1 MFNYALFHTPDLLT
15 KKYVEHVWAGLYEV
29 TKIQQI
35 GTIHIIV
42 ISPTEMTSLNETY
55 RGKEWPTDIL
65 TFPYRDTVRKST
77 DIAGEIYLCLE
88 KIQYYAEE
96 RGTSYEEQLKYII
109 VHGLV
114 HMMGYDHETEK
125 ESQEMERIEKKILS
139 LMQEKK

>member
-1 MFNYALFHTPDLLT
+1 MFHYTLFDTPKILT
-15 KKYVEHVWAGLYEV
+15 KKYIENVWKALWEV
-29 TKIQQI
+29 TKMEQGGGINI
-35 GTIHIIV
+35 IIV
-42 ISPTEMTSLNETY
+42 SPAEIASLNETY
-55 RGKEWPTDIL
+55 RGKEGPTDIL
-65 TFPYRDTVRKST
+65 TFPYRDSVNKAT

-125 ESQEMERIEKKILS
+125 ESKEMEKIEKRILA
-139 LMQEKK
+139 LLGEEK

>member
-1 MFNYALFHTPDLLT
+1 
-15 KKYVEHVWAGLYEV
+15 
-29 TKIQQI
+29 
-35 GTIHIIV
+35 
-42 ISPTEMTSLNETY
+42 
-55 RGKEWPTDIL
+55 
-65 TFPYRDTVRKST
+65 VRKST